1 MSERKILG
9 IIEELEE
16 KLKKSPNTLNMNFNN
31 INNDIN
37 YNMNNNFQ
45 NFNNINRPL
54 VEFKNPNYNF
64 NSINANDNIEDN
76 YIIEL
81 IKEELPG
88 LIYQY
93 QQDLS
98 NRMNYIESKIDSI
111 NRKLNENLELKQSNI
126 NNDNK
131 NLEEQGNK
139 LSELEYKISEIE
151 SFFKL
156 WKGIIKDS
164 DDNIYNSRIQMKNEQ
179 ELKLMQLDNKISN
192 ELNKFYNIINKDII
206 EFKKS
211 VEQVKNYGIELNK
224 LEVEMKTIKVDFAY
238 LGQDVNDIKSFFKN
252 DFKNELG
259 NIKRNNDNLIND
271 IYLLKE
277 DFENTKKKLGINKK
291 IKSGNNQVKES
302 DIYCVE
308 EIKSNNDNNA
318 INNED

>member
-37 YNMNNNFQ
+37 YSMNNNFQ

-64 NSINANDNIEDN
+64 NSINANDNIDDN
-76 YIIEL
+76 YIIGL
-81 IKEELPG
+81 IKKELPG

-111 NRKLNENLELKQSNI
+111 NRKLNENLELKQNNI

-308 EIKSNNDNNA
+308 EIKSNNNNNA

>member
-37 YNMNNNFQ
+37 YSMNNNFQ

-64 NSINANDNIEDN
+64 NSINANDNIDDN
-76 YIIEL
+76 YIIGL
-81 IKEELPG
+81 IKKELPG

-111 NRKLNENLELKQSNI
+111 NRKLNENLELKPNNI

-192 ELNKFYNIINKDII
+192 ELNKFYNII
-206 EFKKS
+206 F
-211 VEQVKNYGIELNK
+211 L
-224 LEVEMKTIKVDFAY
+224 F
-238 LGQDVNDIKSFFKN
+238 
-252 DFKNELG
+252 
-259 NIKRNNDNLIND
+259 NI
-271 IYLLKE
+271 IYLY
-277 DFENTKKKLGINKK
+277 F
-291 IKSGNNQVKES
+291 
-302 DIYCVE
+302 
-308 EIKSNNDNNA
+308 SN
-318 INNED
+318 

>member
-37 YNMNNNFQ
+37 YSMNNNFQ

-64 NSINANDNIEDN
+64 NSINANDNIDDN
-76 YIIEL
+76 YIIGL
-81 IKEELPG
+81 IKKELPG

-111 NRKLNENLELKQSNI
+111 NRKLNENLELKPNNI

-308 EIKSNNDNNA
+308 EIKSNNNNNA

>member
-37 YNMNNNFQ
+37 YSMNNNFQ

-64 NSINANDNIEDN
+64 NSINANDNIDDN
-76 YIIEL
+76 YIIGL
-81 IKEELPG
+81 IKKELPG

>member
-37 YNMNNNFQ
+37 YSMNNNFQ

-64 NSINANDNIEDN
+64 NSINANDNIDDN
-76 YIIEL
+76 YIIGL
-81 IKEELPG
+81 IKRELPG

-111 NRKLNENLELKQSNI
+111 NRKLNENLELKPKNI

-308 EIKSNNDNNA
+308 EIKSNNNNNA

>member
-37 YNMNNNFQ
+37 YSMNNNFQ

-64 NSINANDNIEDN
+64 NSINANDNIDDN
-76 YIIEL
+76 YIIGL
-81 IKEELPG
+81 IKRELPG

-111 NRKLNENLELKQSNI
+111 NRKLNENLELKPNNI

-308 EIKSNNDNNA
+308 EIKSNNNNNA